1 MSSLLLLHRL
11 FALALALTMTTF
23 AAVAPTSTA
32 QAESAKYKIPSAV
45 ERRGDL
51 AR

>member
-1 MSSLLLLHRL
+1 
-11 FALALALTMTTF
+11 MTTF